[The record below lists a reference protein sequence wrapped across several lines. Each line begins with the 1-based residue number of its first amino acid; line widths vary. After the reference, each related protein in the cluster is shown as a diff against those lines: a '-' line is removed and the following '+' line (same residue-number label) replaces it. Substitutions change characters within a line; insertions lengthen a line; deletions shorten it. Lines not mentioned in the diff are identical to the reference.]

1 MYWQV
6 KKITMNM
13 SKIFPFFF
21 ALLTLPSIGLLA
33 QVGCISGDC
42 YKGEGTFHFED
53 DSKYTGGFKNGVQHG
68 HGTYTWESGRK
79 YEGDWESG
87 LYHGFGVMTY
97 PDGNSYSGNWIK
109 GSRNG
114 LGTYIWGDGHIYVG
128 NWSNDMRNGYGKFT
142 YPDGYEQVGQW
153 KDEIFIGGKDDKKE
167 QTGIKETKKEPS
179 SLGGTTVKI
188 DAEEKPDLEKP
199 KVFVTSPT
207 IKTTGISELS
217 QKNINIEGY
226 ATDNQGIK
234 VIRINGYDAV
244 LTNPTSKRTEFSSNL
259 SIKAG
264 GTNEIWIEVRD
275 LSDNVS
281 RNKYTVKLKE
291 GAQMDDDIAVSET
304 KPKIVIT
311 SPSVTRGISVVTKKN
326 TIEVKG
332 YVIDKN
338 GVRSV
343 RVGGFSAFLSH
354 PNSAKT
360 DFNAKIEL
368 AGGQNQIWVEAT
380 DRTGAATRENFTI
393 DYQAEA
399 NIIEVDG
406 PGENHLLVIGINDY
420 QHWGQL
426 YNAVKDAQDIR
437 TELSSRYDFDEENI
451 TFLYN
456 SQATE
461 KNIILAFKQLIS
473 KVEPNDNVLI
483 YFSGHGYYDKILN
496 EGYWIPVMAKHGDE
510 SDYISNAQLQK
521 FIRQMDNKHTF
532 LIADACFSGSM
543 LGDRKGF
550 VENVGRF
557 KSRRALVSGRLEVVS
572 DGERGKNSPFADAVL
587 TYLRNHKNGA
597 FAASQLEQYVKITV
611 ANNSEQTPQ
620 HGPIINVG
628 DKGGE
633 FIFKLK

>member
-1 MYWQV
+1 
-6 KKITMNM
+6 MNM
-13 SKIFPFFF
+13 SKFFP
-21 ALLTLPSIGLLA
+21 LLFTFLLLPSVFLLA
-33 QVGCISGDC
+33 QSGCVDGDC

-53 DSKYTGGFKNGVQHG
+53 GSIYKGSFKNGVQHG
-68 HGTYTWESGRK
+68 HGIYNWESGRK
-79 YEGDWESG
+79 YEGEWENG
-87 LYHGFGVMTY
+87 LYHGFGVMSY
-97 PDGNSYSGNWIK
+97 PDQTSYSGNWVK
-109 GSRNG
+109 GTRNG
-114 LGTYIWGDGHIYVG
+114 LGTYVWADGHVYVG
-128 NWSNDMRNGYGKFT
+128 NWSNDMRNGFGKFT
-142 YPDGYEQVGQW
+142 YPDGYEQIGQW
-153 KDEIFIGGKDDKKE
+153 KDEIFMGESKE
-167 QTGIKETKKEPS
+167 KEKNTLAEETKKKPGN
-179 SLGGTTVKI
+179 LGGTTVKI
-188 DAEEKPDLEKP
+188 DPEEKPDTEKP
-199 KVFVTSPT
+199 KVFVNSP
-207 IKTTGISELS
+207 KLKVTGITELS
-217 QKNINIEGY
+217 QKNIIIEGY
-226 ATDNQGIK
+226 AIDNQGVK
-234 VIRINGYDAV
+234 VIRVNGYDAI
-244 LTNPTSKRTEFSSNL
+244 LTNPTSKKTEFSSSL
-259 SIKAG
+259 SLKTG
-264 GTNEIWIEVRD
+264 GTNEIWLEVRD

-281 RNKYTVKLKE
+281 RTKYSVKLKE
-291 GAQMDDDIAVSET
+291 GANTEEQVAISEV

-311 SPSVTRGISVVTKKN
+311 SPSVSRGMSVVTKKN

-343 RVGGFSAFLSH
+343 RVGGFNAFLSH

-360 DFNAKIEL
+360 DFSAKIEL

-380 DRTGAATRENFTI
+380 DRTGAATRENFNI

-426 YNAVKDAQDIR
+426 YNAVKDAQDIKS
-437 TELSSRYDFDEENI
+437 ELSGRYDFEEENM
-451 TFLYN
+451 TFLFN
-456 SQATE
+456 AQATE
-461 KNIILAFKQLIS
+461 KNILNAFKTLIS

-496 EGYWIPVMAKHGDE
+496 EGYWIPVMAKHGEE
-510 SDYISNAQLQK
+510 SEYISNAQLQK

-587 TYLRNHKNGA
+587 TYLRNHRNGA